1 MPQIQVEK
9 YEAFRALHEGP
20 GTFVIPNPW
29 DVGTARMLTNLGFSA
44 LATTSSGLAI
54 GLGRRSSAREIGRD
68 EVLENARAIV
78 GATHL
83 PVSADLE
90 DCFGDTPEDCAETMR
105 LAVAA
110 GLVGGSIED
119 ANGARATPVYDFTEA
134 VERVAAV
141 CEAVKSQPILVTA
154 RADNFI
160 NGRPDLD
167 DTIERLQ
174 AFSAA
179 GADVLYAPAL
189 PSLEAI
195 RTVCGAVDKPVNVVM
210 GLTGPA
216 FTVEELQEA
225 GVRRISVGGAFARA
239 AMGAFV
245 RAAREVAEKGSFDFA
260 AGALSGAE
268 IKRLLA
274 PG

>member
-1 MPQIQVEK
+1 MSPTQAEK
-9 YEAFRALHEGP
+9 CETFRALHEGP
-20 GTFVIPNPW
+20 GAFVIPNPW
-29 DVGTARMLTNLGFSA
+29 DAGTARMLTNMGFQA

-54 GLGRRSSAREIGRD
+54 GLGRRSAAREVSRD
-68 EVLENARAIV
+68 TILANARDIV
-78 GATHL
+78 EVTHL

-90 DCFGDTPEDCAETMR
+90 DCFGDTPEECAETMR

-119 ANGARATPVYDFTEA
+119 ASGARATPVFEFSEA

-141 CEAVKSQPILVTA
+141 CEAVRGQPILVTA

-167 DTIERLQ
+167 DTIERLR
-174 AFSAA
+174 AYSAA

-210 GLTGPA
+210 GLTGPVY
-216 FTVEELQEA
+216 TVEELQEA

-245 RAAREVAEKGSFDFA
+245 RAAREVAEKGSFEFA

-268 IKRLLA
+268 IRRLLA
-274 PG
+274 